1 MSATRSR
8 DNSVKRKNVQVVVR
22 VRPLSETERSLGNKN
37 IVSSDFGGKTV
48 SLKNV
53 NASDSLRFIQGQK
66 CFGSYDKVFGPES
79 TQLEVYEGV
88 LAPLMKEVLNGYNCT
103 VFAYGQTG
111 SGKTFTMEGRH
122 DDSNDYTWNTDPTA
136 GIIPRALQQIF
147 SELGVDIDYTVRVSF
162 VELYNEQIFDLLSRS
177 ENSQLESL
185 RIFDD
190 KEKGVSII
198 GAEEVIVLSL
208 KEVYDLLRRGAEKRR
223 TATTL
228 INMTSSRSHS
238 VFTISVMIR
247 EPGLVD
253 GEELLRQGKLNLV
266 DLAGSEN
273 IARSGATDIRA
284 REAGNINTSLLAL
297 GRVINALTMG
307 SSHIP
312 YRESKLTRILQ
323 DSLGGKTITTII
335 ATISPASSNF
345 EESVNTLDY
354 AQRAKNIKNNPE
366 VNLRIT
372 RKGLLKEYK
381 DEIDR
386 LRRDLLAA
394 REEKRAFLDQ
404 EKSSSVQKEPE
415 ILSCEKSHEPS
426 TSENSDEI
434 QKGKVAEIREKL
446 QKGAQSADD
455 IRSLEQQLNQM
466 KESQTS
472 TQLELE
478 EIRKRE
484 LALIN
489 ENTLLRQNFAECL
502 QKAENGEKKVEEIKQ
517 KQLENNKF
525 ILEDLRKKLAATE
538 CQRDILNKENAR
550 LREQFDNI
558 NKNCEEKV
566 EQIKQVQRRSE
577 SCDKLQLNRLQFE
590 SDLNNKKYE
599 EAKATLVD
607 LDAQCERLMQKLQ
620 KCEFERNSYKNDF
633 EQMRAESGKL
643 RSENSEFRKL
653 QSENLSLKSNEKL
666 LERKIV
672 DLEQKGAKSADDI
685 RSLEQ
690 QLNQMKE
697 LQTSTQLELEEIRK
711 RELALINENTLLR
724 QNFAECLQKAEN
736 FRDQFKASN
745 EENDKIKLE
754 LKIAEEK
761 KVSLEDRLQEAL
773 TDLEQKSKLV
783 AYLQSVMQPKQ
794 MQKLPRPRPSLL
806 SSESDY
812 ISEIESEYKQC
823 QQLEQQ
829 RDELKNDLELKRRVL
844 AETQNNQIIEEDE
857 IVPLINVRRSIRDQ
871 QSCETFSQTTSESLT
886 LKTFVTGTNSN
897 FTPGKMRHDIPHR
910 FPYFTYVYRCRDCNM
925 VVHKHCKVSVVNT
938 CGLPYECADFYL
950 DAYSGGMNGEQ
961 MTGWIKLLVLP
972 ASTPSGATRFST
984 SSPVTF
990 AITEKWQNAWAMIEK
1005 HSLNFYESD
1014 QLALQRNGPPFI
1026 NINLDHEQ
1034 WRIYNQT
1041 TEKPLG
1047 GVKENDMSMLIEL
1060 RMPNRTLLMLTPT
1073 SQAKQ
1078 RWVQALQQATNRRI
1092 FIQRRPSSTIVT
1104 NQLLLSLEKPRNLC
1118 INCTQWLPYNNGN
1131 EYLLI
1136 GAQEGLF
1143 AAAITQNRAP
1153 FQIAGIFKVFW
1164 MEFLSEFDMLL
1175 TICDSS
1181 RRLGAIHSQQLNR
1194 ALRADQQPSVYVTTA
1209 APNIEQCHIAVVS
1222 KVEHNRG
1229 KRFVY
1234 VATIDSIYILQY
1246 VVKLGVFSTIR
1257 QILTEEPPIA
1267 ICSTQ
1272 NGFIFGADNF
1282 RFLSNE
1288 NNFGGDDMQLAVD
1301 NCPYDFP
1308 VAVVEIS
1315 DNEFLLAF
1323 H

>member
-1 MSATRSR
+1 MSATKSR

-22 VRPLSETERSLGNKN
+22 VRPLSESERSLGNKN
-37 IVSSDFGGKTV
+37 IVSCDFGGKTV

-79 TQLEVYEGV
+79 TQIEVYEGV

-162 VELYNEQIFDLLSRS
+162 VELYNEQIFDLLNRN

-208 KEVYDLLRRGAEKRR
+208 KEVYNLLRRGAEKRR

-228 INMTSSRSHS
+228 MNMTSSRSHS

-273 IARSGATDIRA
+273 IGRSGATDIRA

-297 GRVINALTMG
+297 GRVINALTM
-307 SSHIP
+307 SASHIP

-394 REEKRAFLDQ
+394 REEKRAFLEK
-404 EKSSSVQKEPE
+404 EKSCSAVQVEHEFSS
-415 ILSCEKSHEPS
+415 EKLPEPS
-426 TSENSDEI
+426 TSKISDAIKEVN
-434 QKGKVAEIREKL
+434 VAEIREKF
-446 QKGAQSADD
+446 QNGAQSADD

-466 KESQTS
+466 KELQTS

-517 KQLENNKF
+517 NHLENNKF
-525 ILEDLRKKLAATE
+525 VMEDLRKKLGATE
-538 CQRDILNKENAR
+538 CQRDILNKENTR
-550 LREQFDNI
+550 LREQLDNI

-566 EQIKQVQRRSE
+566 EQIKQVQRKSE
-577 SCDKLQLNRLQFE
+577 SCDKLQLDRLQFE
-590 SDLNNKKYE
+590 LDLINKKYE

-607 LDAQCERLMQKLQ
+607 LDAQCERLMQKLR
-620 KCEFERNSYKNDF
+620 KCEFERNSYKNDY
-633 EQMRAESGKL
+633 EQLRAESGKL

-653 QSENLSLKSNEKL
+653 QSENLSLKSNEKF

-672 DLEQKGAKSADDI
+672 VLELELKKSRSTVQNEPEILSCEKLQEPSTSQFDAIKKGKVAEIREKLQKGAQSADDI

-745 EENDKIKLE
+745 EENDKLKLE
-754 LKIAEEK
+754 FKIAEEK
-761 KVSLEDRLQEAL
+761 KVSLEDKLQEAL

-829 RDELKNDLELKRRVL
+829 RDELKNDLEMKRRVL
-844 AETQNNQIIEEDE
+844 AETQNDQKIEDNE

-871 QSCETFSQTTSESLT
+871 QSCETLSQTTSESLT
-886 LKTFVTGTNSN
+886 LRTFVTGTHSN
-897 FTPGKMRHDIPHR
+897 ITPGKMRHDIPHR
-910 FPYFTYVYRCRDCNM
+910 WKRQFVTMASPQGGGEGSILNQNRCQFCFEGFPYFTYVYRCRDCNM

-950 DAYSGGMNGEQ
+950 DAYSGLNGGQ

-1026 NINLDHEQ
+1026 NINLDYEQ

-1092 FIQRRPSSTIVT
+1092 FIQRRPSSTIVS

-1153 FQIAGIFKVFW
+1153 FQIAGIFKVF
-1164 MEFLSEFDMLL
+1164 F
-1175 TICDSS
+1175 C
-1181 RRLGAIHSQQLNR
+1181 
-1194 ALRADQQPSVYVTTA
+1194 Y
-1209 APNIEQCHIAVVS
+1209 
-1222 KVEHNRG
+1222 
-1229 KRFVY
+1229 
-1234 VATIDSIYILQY
+1234 
-1246 VVKLGVFSTIR
+1246 
-1257 QILTEEPPIA
+1257 
-1267 ICSTQ
+1267 
-1272 NGFIFGADNF
+1272 
-1282 RFLSNE
+1282 
-1288 NNFGGDDMQLAVD
+1288 
-1301 NCPYDFP
+1301 
-1308 VAVVEIS
+1308 
-1315 DNEFLLAF
+1315 
-1323 H
+1323 